1 VDGEIVLL
9 PALPRAWATGFIRGL
24 RARGGFEV
32 DIVWSN
38 GALLSAELRGAP
50 GGEARVRY
58 GEKLKTVRVARGRSV
73 VLKAA
78 EFG

>member
-1 VDGEIVLL
+1 
-9 PALPRAWATGFIRGL
+9 
-24 RARGGFEV
+24 
-32 DIVWSN
+32 
-38 GALLSAELRGAP
+38 LSAELRGAP